1 MRITTTSYEN
11 EAITIGEMLKLIR
24 TNKNFTQKHL
34 GDLCHMDGSQIRKYE
49 TGKIIP
55 KSSTL
60 LKILQVLEV
69 NHSVEERDE
78 KYPTPT
84 VIVNNHASDE
94 LIMYCFKL
102 NENKAYKADLKEFNV
117 FDQRKHNK
125 PNLSSIIID
134 LTHNLNDLGKQKII
148 DYMDDLMQIDKYKND
163 RYKK

>member
-34 GDLCHMDGSQIRKYE
+34 GDLCHMDSSQIRKYE

-69 NHSVEERDE
+69 NHSVEEWDE
-78 KYPTPT
+78 RYPTPT
-84 VIVNNHASDE
+84 VIVNNQASNE

-117 FDQRKHNK
+117 FDQRNRNNK
-125 PNLSSIIID
+125 PSLSSIIID
-134 LTHNLNDLGKQKII
+134 LTHNLNDLGKQKVI
-148 DYMDDLMQIDKYKND
+148 DYMDDLIQIDKYK
-163 RYKK
+163 K

>member
-69 NHSVEERDE
+69 NHSVEEWDK
-78 KYPTPT
+78 KYPVPT
-84 VIVNNHASDE
+84 IITNNHASNE

-102 NENKAYKADLKEFNV
+102 NENKAYKADLKEF
-117 FDQRKHNK
+117 K
-125 PNLSSIIID
+125 NLLNPDEPSLLSIIID
-134 LTHNLNDLGKQKII
+134 LTYNLNDLGKQKAI
-148 DYMDDLMQIDKYKND
+148 DYMDDLVQIDKYK
-163 RYKK
+163 K

>member
-1 MRITTTSYEN
+1 MRITATSYEN

-69 NHSVEERDE
+69 NHSVEEWDK
-78 KYPTPT
+78 KYPVPT
-84 VIVNNHASDE
+84 IITNNHASNE

-102 NENKAYKADLKEFNV
+102 NENKAYKADLKEF
-117 FDQRKHNK
+117 K
-125 PNLSSIIID
+125 NLLNPDEPSLLSIIID
-134 LTHNLNDLGKQKII
+134 LTYNLNDLGKQKAI
-148 DYMDDLMQIDKYKND
+148 DYMDDLVQIDKYK
-163 RYKK
+163 K

>member
-69 NHSVEERDE
+69 NHSVEEWDK
-78 KYPTPT
+78 KYPVPT
-84 VIVNNHASDE
+84 IITNNHASNE

-102 NENKAYKADLKEFNV
+102 NENKAYKADLKEFKNLLNRNQ
-117 FDQRKHNK
+117 DK
-125 PNLSSIIID
+125 PSLLSIIID
-134 LTHNLNDLGKQKII
+134 LTYSLNDLGKQKII
-148 DYMDDLMQIDKYKND
+148 DYMEDLILIDKYK
-163 RYKK
+163 K

>member
-1 MRITTTSYEN
+1 MRIAATSYEN

-69 NHSVEERDE
+69 NHSVEEWDK
-78 KYPTPT
+78 KYPVPT
-84 VIVNNHASDE
+84 IITNNHASNE

-102 NENKAYKADLKEFNV
+102 NENKAYKADLKEF
-117 FDQRKHNK
+117 K
-125 PNLSSIIID
+125 NLLNPDEPSLLSIIID
-134 LTHNLNDLGKQKII
+134 LTYNLNDLGKQKAI
-148 DYMDDLMQIDKYKND
+148 DYMDDLVQIDKYK
-163 RYKK
+163 K

>member
-1 MRITTTSYEN
+1 MRITATSYEN

-69 NHSVEERDE
+69 NHSVEEWDK
-78 KYPTPT
+78 KYPVPT
-84 VIVNNHASDE
+84 IITNNHASNE
-94 LIMYCFKL
+94 LFMYCFKL
-102 NENKAYKADLKEFNV
+102 NENKAYKADLKEF
-117 FDQRKHNK
+117 K
-125 PNLSSIIID
+125 NLLNPDEPSLLSIIID
-134 LTHNLNDLGKQKII
+134 LTYNLNDLGKQKAI
-148 DYMDDLMQIDKYKND
+148 DYMDDLVQIDKYK
-163 RYKK
+163 K

>member
-1 MRITTTSYEN
+1 MRITATSYEN

-69 NHSVEERDE
+69 NHSVEEWDK
-78 KYPTPT
+78 KYPVPT
-84 VIVNNHASDE
+84 TITNNHASNE

-102 NENKAYKADLKEFNV
+102 NENKAYKADLKEF
-117 FDQRKHNK
+117 K
-125 PNLSSIIID
+125 NLLNPDEPSLLSIIID
-134 LTHNLNDLGKQKII
+134 LTYNLNDLGKQKAI
-148 DYMDDLMQIDKYKND
+148 DYMDDLVQIDKYK
-163 RYKK
+163 K

>member
-1 MRITTTSYEN
+1 MRITAASYEN

-69 NHSVEERDE
+69 NHSVEEWDK
-78 KYPTPT
+78 KYPVPT
-84 VIVNNHASDE
+84 IITNNHASNE

-102 NENKAYKADLKEFNV
+102 NENKAYKADLKEF
-117 FDQRKHNK
+117 K
-125 PNLSSIIID
+125 NLLNPDEPSLLSIIID
-134 LTHNLNDLGKQKII
+134 LTYNLNDLGKQKAI
-148 DYMDDLMQIDKYKND
+148 DYMDDLVQIDKYK
-163 RYKK
+163 K

>member
-78 KYPTPT
+78 KYPVPT
-84 VIVNNHASDE
+84 IITNNHASNE

-102 NENKAYKADLKEFNV
+102 NENKAYKADLKEFTNPL
-117 FDQRKHNK
+117 NK
-125 PNLSSIIID
+125 EIELSSIIID
-134 LTHNLNDLGKQKII
+134 LINNLNDLGKQKII
-148 DYMDDLMQIDKYKND
+148 DYIDDLLQIDKYK
-163 RYKK
+163 YKK

>member
-1 MRITTTSYEN
+1 MRITATSYEN

-69 NHSVEERDE
+69 NHSVEEWDK
-78 KYPTPT
+78 KYPVPIIIT
-84 VIVNNHASDE
+84 NNHASNE

-102 NENKAYKADLKEFNV
+102 NENKAYKADLKEF
-117 FDQRKHNK
+117 K
-125 PNLSSIIID
+125 NLLNPDEPSLLSIIID
-134 LTHNLNDLGKQKII
+134 LTYNLNDLGKQKAI
-148 DYMDDLMQIDKYKND
+148 DYMDDLVQIDKYK
-163 RYKK
+163 K

>member
-69 NHSVEERDE
+69 NHSVEEWDK
-78 KYPTPT
+78 KYPVPT
-84 VIVNNHASDE
+84 IITNNHASNE

-102 NENKAYKADLKEFNV
+102 NENKAYKADLKEFKNLLNRNQ
-117 FDQRKHNK
+117 DK
-125 PNLSSIIID
+125 PSLLSIIID
-134 LTHNLNDLGKQKII
+134 LTYSLNDLGKQKII
-148 DYMDDLMQIDKYKND
+148 DYIEDLILIDKYK
-163 RYKK
+163 K

>member
-69 NHSVEERDE
+69 NHSVEEWDK
-78 KYPTPT
+78 KYPVPT
-84 VIVNNHASDE
+84 IITNNHASNE

-102 NENKAYKADLKEFNV
+102 NENKAYKADLKEFKNPL
-117 FDQRKHNK
+117 NK
-125 PNLSSIIID
+125 EIELSSIIID
-134 LTHNLNDLGKQKII
+134 LINNLNDLGKQKII
-148 DYMDDLMQIDKYKND
+148 DYIDDLLQIDKYK
-163 RYKK
+163 YKK

>member
-1 MRITTTSYEN
+1 MRVITTSYEN
-11 EAITIGEMLKLIR
+11 EAVTIGEMLKLIR

-69 NHSVEERDE
+69 NHSVEERDDR
-78 KYPTPT
+78 YSAPI
-84 VIVNNHASDE
+84 VMVNNHASNE
-94 LIMYCFKL
+94 PIMYCFKI
-102 NENKAYKADLKEFNV
+102 NENKAYKADLKEFGFHKNS
-117 FDQRKHNK
+117 QNK
-125 PNLSSIIID
+125 PSLSSIIID
-134 LTHNLNDLGKQKII
+134 MIDDLNDLGKQKTI
-148 DYMDDLMQIDKYKND
+148 DYIDDLVQIDKYQND

>member
-49 TGKIIP
+49 TGKIIT
-55 KSSTL
+55 KLSTL

-69 NHSVEERDE
+69 NHSVEEWDK
-78 KYPTPT
+78 KYPVPT
-84 VIVNNHASDE
+84 IITNNHASNE

-102 NENKAYKADLKEFNV
+102 NENKAYKADLKEFKNLLNRNQ
-117 FDQRKHNK
+117 DK
-125 PNLSSIIID
+125 PSLLSIIID
-134 LTHNLNDLGKQKII
+134 LTYSLNDLGKQKII
-148 DYMDDLMQIDKYKND
+148 DYMEDLILIDKYK
-163 RYKK
+163 K

>member
-1 MRITTTSYEN
+1 MRITATSYEN

-69 NHSVEERDE
+69 NHSVEEWDK
-78 KYPTPT
+78 KYPVPT
-84 VIVNNHASDE
+84 IITNNHASNE

-102 NENKAYKADLKEFNV
+102 NENKAYKADLKEF
-117 FDQRKHNK
+117 K
-125 PNLSSIIID
+125 NLLNPDEPSLLSIIID
-134 LTHNLNDLGKQKII
+134 LTYSLNDLGKQKAI
-148 DYMDDLMQIDKYKND
+148 DYMDDLVQIDKYK
-163 RYKK
+163 K

>member
-1 MRITTTSYEN
+1 MKTITTSYEN

-69 NHSVEERDE
+69 NHSVEEWDK
-78 KYPTPT
+78 KYPVPT
-84 VIVNNHASDE
+84 IITNNHASDE

-117 FDQRKHNK
+117 FDRKNQNK
-125 PNLSSIIID
+125 PSLSSIIID
-134 LTHNLNDLGKQKII
+134 LTLNLNDLGKQKII